1 MNTVI
6 KAVASIGVLSL
17 LILIIPFSI
26 SLPDE
31 VLTFFE
37 TNPLQKL
44 YNYAN
49 FFFPIGFALKMLIAV
64 WLSKYVSI
72 FWDMLNWIYRKVLG

>member
-31 VLTFFE
+31 VITFFE
-37 TNPLQKL
+37 MNPLQKI
-44 YNYAN
+44 YNYSN
-49 FFFPIGFALKMLIAV
+49 FFFPIGFCLKMLIAV

>member
-1 MNTVI
+1 MNIVI

-17 LILIIPFSI
+17 LILIVPFSI
-26 SLPDE
+26 SLPNE
-31 VLTFFE
+31 IMIFFE
-37 TNPLQKL
+37 DNPLQKI

-49 FFFPIGFALKMLIAV
+49 FFFPVNFAIKMLIAI

-72 FWDMLNWIYRKVLG
+72 FWDILNWIYRKVLG

>member
-6 KAVASIGVLSL
+6 KVVASIGVLSL

>member
-6 KAVASIGVLSL
+6 RPVVSIGVLSL

-31 VLTFFE
+31 VITFFE
-37 TNPLQKL
+37 MNPLQKI

>member
-26 SLPDE
+26 SLPSD
-31 VLTFFE
+31 VITFFE